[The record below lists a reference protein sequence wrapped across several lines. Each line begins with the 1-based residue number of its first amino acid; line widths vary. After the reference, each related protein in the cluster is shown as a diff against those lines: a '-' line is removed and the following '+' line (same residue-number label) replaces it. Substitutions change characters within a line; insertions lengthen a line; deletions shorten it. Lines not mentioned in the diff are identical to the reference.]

1 MKAIAKISPFLLVMV
16 MLVWCG
22 CSSTKKSKTAIP
34 NYIGQWNYVLALPD
48 GDFEGYVKFF
58 QEEDQVIG
66 IIGGRDGET
75 NLTNLVITE
84 ESVSGD
90 FDYMGYA
97 VTLSGTFVEEVLNGK
112 MAAEGYEF
120 PFEAH
125 KQQEQ

>member
-1 MKAIAKISPFLLVMV
+1 MKAIVKISPFLLVMV
-16 MLVWCG
+16 MLVWSG
-22 CSSTKKSKTAIP
+22 CSSTKRSKTAIP

-58 QEEDQVIG
+58 QEEDQVKG

-75 NLTNLVITE
+75 GLTNLVISE
-84 ESVSGD
+84 ESVSGN

-97 VTLSGTFVEEVLNGK
+97 VTLSGTFAEDVLNGK

-120 PFEAH
+120 PFEGH